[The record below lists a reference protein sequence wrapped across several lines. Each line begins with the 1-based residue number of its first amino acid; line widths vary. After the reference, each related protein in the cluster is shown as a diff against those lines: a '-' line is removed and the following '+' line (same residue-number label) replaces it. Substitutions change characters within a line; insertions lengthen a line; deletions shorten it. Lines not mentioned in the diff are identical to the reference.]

1 MHADRVVLYDI
12 SKAKQVAS
20 YGGVSRIA
28 SQPVLR
34 VGHNYS
40 LVCEFNGHKVT
51 QPGTNFFRTRILREQ
66 ITISFKINRLPA
78 RGGTL
83 PIKAN
88 IDRVLTGLNKDI
100 SVDDPKSYASPVT
113 VEVQEDRTRRIS
125 QSLASNII
133 NGSIEWKSPKARPIL
148 HIDGNYQSQ
157 PVLVHTHGLK
167 VGYLFQFRDFKN
179 ERRSFV
185 YVGEKHE
192 IVLNP
197 RELCLATCALMV
209 LRYYGVA
216 TSVDD
221 ICVAAAKRV
230 LNGEVPEGWKLDSAI
245 KGEGFSEVRLQTAE
259 AGKDKSD
266 SDSWTYPHNIDSLI
280 AAVMDDLISK
290 SFPLQPRFSKIEYG
304 TATTKESEL
313 RFYLGQGFPIILTT
327 DHEGWNHAI
336 VCCGAVADQNG
347 KLLNIYINDPWNW
360 SFDRL
365 EVVGKGNYK
374 EWIVVGMHL
383 RIAEITSGKLLNR
396 DGGAPYLENDT

>member
-1 MHADRVVLYDI
+1 
-12 SKAKQVAS
+12 AKQVAS

-28 SQPVLR
+28 SQPVLH

-88 IDRVLTGLNKDI
+88 IDRLLTGLNKDI

-167 VGYLFQFRDFKN
+167 VGYLFQFGDFKN

-185 YVGEKHE
+185 YAGEKHE

-197 RELCLATCALMV
+197 RELCLATCA
-209 LRYYGVA
+209 RY
-216 TSVDD
+216 
-221 ICVAAAKRV
+221 
-230 LNGEVPEGWKLDSAI
+230 
-245 KGEGFSEVRLQTAE
+245 
-259 AGKDKSD
+259 
-266 SDSWTYPHNIDSLI
+266 
-280 AAVMDDLISK
+280 
-290 SFPLQPRFSKIEYG
+290 
-304 TATTKESEL
+304 
-313 RFYLGQGFPIILTT
+313 
-327 DHEGWNHAI
+327 
-336 VCCGAVADQNG
+336 
-347 KLLNIYINDPWNW
+347 
-360 SFDRL
+360 
-365 EVVGKGNYK
+365 
-374 EWIVVGMHL
+374 
-383 RIAEITSGKLLNR
+383 SGIM
-396 DGGAPYLENDT
+396 A